1 MKPEYKKNMDRTY
14 LRKALDVLSIKV
26 NDDHLYIIADAVH
39 KDENAYR
46 KSRKLRRKAKM
57 IKQHTLQ

>member
-1 MKPEYKKNMDRTY
+1 MDRTY
-14 LRKALDVLSIKV
+14 LRKALDILSVKV
-26 NDDHLYIIADAVH
+26 SDDHLYIIADAVH